1 MLPSIFVRFKT
12 VLVYTA
18 LLSTMI
24 IAGCTMPERQGQPT
38 SQPQDKISAEINR
51 YQAIIDAAHNQPS
64 LDVIRA
70 YIALEPHATDEAGRQ
85 KNIDETWQVLTHLS
99 PQQLSELVINADE
112 YTLQG
117 WLDLL
122 NAYQTNRQD
131 LDKLRSAIHDWQIR
145 YSNNPA
151 ARSLP
156 TELQHMLQ
164 KSKDGHATI
173 GLFLPLS
180 GQAKVFGEAIRQGFL
195 DAQKGLPKPSL
206 PANVSDSGSN
216 DTTNAARTQNTDVT
230 TAVSTPEG
238 ESVAGTSVTNTSVT
252 RTTPLADETNQL
264 SSTEISATTA
274 SSTIND
280 APVNDPAVKVYDT
293 NSQPLANLLAQA
305 EQDGV
310 TLVVGPLLKPNVE
323 QLVQVETPLNILAL
337 NELDAPQVRPNIC
350 YFSLSPEDEAKSA
363 AIHIWQQQKRN
374 PLILIPRTDLG
385 SRVAK
390 AFAKE
395 WQKLGGQAVLQQTF
409 GTTGEMRQSMNR
421 GVGIRMSG
429 TRVPVSASVTDS
441 AQGNISQDDI
451 SQSNISQNN
460 ISQNNTNAQVISPSS
475 ANGPVDAVYIVATAD
490 ELSIIKPMIDMAI
503 SSRKKPALYANSRSN
518 KSGTGPDFRLEMDG
532 MQFSDIPLLT
542 GTNVPLM
549 QQAAKKFTNDYS
561 LMRLYAMG
569 IDAWSLANQFTQM
582 QQESGFRLNGASG
595 ELSVTDNC
603 IISRQLPWMQFSNGR
618 ITPENSNRVENS
630 TGTDGINNPDNVND
644 SDNVNN
650 SGQSNAVQ

>member
-70 YIALEPHATDEAGRQ
+70 YIALELHATDEAVRQ

-99 PQQLSELVINADE
+99 PQQLSELVINANE

-122 NAYQTNRQD
+122 NAYQTNKQD

-151 ARSLP
+151 AHSLP
-156 TELQHMLQ
+156 TELQQMLQ

-206 PANVSDSGSN
+206 PANVTDSGSN
-216 DTTNAARTQNTDVT
+216 DTTNAARPQNADVT
-230 TAVSTPEG
+230 AAVSTPEG
-238 ESVAGTSVTNTSVT
+238 ESVTGTA
-252 RTTPLADETNQL
+252 PLADETNPS

-280 APVNDPAVKVYDT
+280 APVNDQAVKIYDT

-337 NELDAPQVRPNIC
+337 NELDVPQVRPNIC
-350 YFSLSPEDEAKSA
+350 YFSLSPEDEAKSSA
-363 AIHIWQQQKRN
+363 MHIWQQQKRK
-374 PLILIPRTDLG
+374 PLILIPRADLG

-395 WQKLGGQAVLQQTF
+395 WQELGGQTVLQQTF

-429 TRVPVSASVTDS
+429 TPVPASASVTET
-441 AQGNISQDDI
+441 AQD
-451 SQSNISQNN
+451 
-460 ISQNNTNAQVISPSS
+460 NTNAQVISPGS

-518 KSGTGPDFRLEMDG
+518 KSGSGPDFRLEMDG

-542 GTNVPLM
+542 GTNVPLI

-618 ITPENSNRVENS
+618 ITPENSNRVGNS
-630 TGTDGINNPDNVND
+630 TDSINNPDNVND

>member
-85 KNIDETWQVLTHLS
+85 NNIDETWQILTHLS
-99 PQQLSELVINADE
+99 PQQLSELVINANE

-122 NAYQTNRQD
+122 NAYQTNKQD

-156 TELQHMLQ
+156 TELQQILQ

-180 GQAKVFGEAIRQGFL
+180 GQVKVFGEAIRQGFL
-195 DAQKGLPKPSL
+195 DAQKGLPKPLL
-206 PANVSDSGSN
+206 PANVTDSSSN
-216 DTTNAARTQNTDVT
+216 DTTNAAHTQSADVT
-230 TAVSTPEG
+230 AAVSTPEG
-238 ESVAGTSVTNTSVT
+238 ESVADTSVTDTSVT
-252 RTTPLADETNQL
+252 GTAPLADETNPS
-264 SSTEISATTA
+264 SSTEISATIA

-280 APVNDPAVKVYDT
+280 APVNTQDVKVYDT

-337 NELDAPQVRPNIC
+337 NELDVPQARPNIC

-363 AIHIWQQQKRN
+363 AMHIWQQQKRN

-385 SRVAK
+385 SRIAK

-429 TRVPVSASVTDS
+429 TPVSVSASVTDT
-441 AQGNISQDDI
+441 A
-451 SQSNISQNN
+451 QSNISQNKT
-460 ISQNNTNAQVISPSS
+460 SAQVISPSA

-518 KSGTGPDFRLEMDG
+518 KAGSGPDFRLEMDG

-549 QQAAKKFTNDYS
+549 QQAAKKFSNDYS

-603 IISRQLPWMQFSNGR
+603 IISRQLPWMQFNNGR
-618 ITPENSNRVENS
+618 ITPENSNHEGNS
-630 TGTDGINNPDNVND
+630 AGTDSINNPDNVND
-644 SDNVNN
+644 SDNVKN
-650 SGQSNAVQ
+650 SGHSNAVQ